1 MGLDSTNR
9 FRWKNN
15 FVLEMERMVGK
26 KEGLVD
32 EIGKK
37 GCWEASI
44 IRFTCSWNLKEHCI
58 NTTEEQS
65 NL

>member
-1 MGLDSTNR
+1 
-9 FRWKNN
+9 
-15 FVLEMERMVGK
+15 MERMVGK